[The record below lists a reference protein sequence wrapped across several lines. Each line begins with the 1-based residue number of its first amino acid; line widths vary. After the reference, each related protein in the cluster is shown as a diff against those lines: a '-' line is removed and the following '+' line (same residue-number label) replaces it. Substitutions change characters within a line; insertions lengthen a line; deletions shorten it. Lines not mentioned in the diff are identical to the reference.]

1 MSRPFNGLR
10 STWLASIISL
20 GAFTV
25 VPATVAFA
33 EEEAALD
40 PTLAPG
46 GEADPAA
53 AAEAMGEG
61 EALSEEEQEKLAKAA
76 FMSSLNPRSG
86 AITVGDNLAEFRVPE
101 SYGFLGPEE
110 AERVLQA
117 WGNPPGSEAL
127 GLLYPREL
135 GLLEDASWAV
145 IVTYT
150 EDGHVEDD
158 DAEDIDYDE
167 LLSEMKS
174 DTEEA
179 NAARTEGGFGA
190 VHLIGWAEPPRYD
203 KDAKKLYWAKE
214 LDFAGGEEHTLNYAI
229 RLLGRKGVLELN
241 AVAAVSQLGLIK
253 KEMAEVISFG
263 EFKEGSRYADF
274 DPDMDSVAA
283 YGIGALVAGK
293 LAAKAGLFKGL
304 IALLI
309 ASKKFL
315 IIGVVA
321 LAAGVTALFFG
332 SKAQPSDTANS

>member
-1 MSRPFNGLR
+1 MAEFE
-10 STWLASIISL
+10 ASLNKRTGDVSL
-20 GAFTV
+20 KDG
-25 VPATVAFA
+25 
-33 EEEAALD
+33 
-40 PTLAPG
+40 
-46 GEADPAA
+46 
-53 AAEAMGEG
+53 
-61 EALSEEEQEKLAKAA
+61 LAKLKLGHNFA
-76 FMSSLNPRSG
+76 
-86 AITVGDNLAEFRVPE
+86 
-101 SYGFLGPEE
+101 YLGPEDTN
-110 AERVLQA
+110 RVLQA
-117 WGNPPGSEAL
+117 WGNPPTPDTL
-127 GLLYPREL
+127 GMFFVNSVSLLD
-135 GLLEDASWAV
+135 DAGWAV

-321 LAAGVTALFFG
+321 LAAGVKALFFG
-332 SKAQPSDTANS
+332 SKAQPSDSANS